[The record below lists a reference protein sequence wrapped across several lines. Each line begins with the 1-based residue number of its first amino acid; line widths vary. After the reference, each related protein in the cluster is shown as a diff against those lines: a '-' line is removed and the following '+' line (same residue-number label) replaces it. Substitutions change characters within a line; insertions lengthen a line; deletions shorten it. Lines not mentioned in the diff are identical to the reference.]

1 MGVIS
6 PVATKKSRINGKPN
20 NFRVTFTTALGA
32 TLIVPISSTVT
43 YHFRFTKCALSIKGN
58 GIADQG
64 TPYPFTANIQL
75 RRRGK

>member
-1 MGVIS
+1 
-6 PVATKKSRINGKPN
+6 
-20 NFRVTFTTALGA
+20 
-32 TLIVPISSTVT
+32 VT
-43 YHFRFTKCALSIKGN
+43 YHFRFTKRALSIKGN